1 MVDGHDN
8 SGFDRRSVLKTIG
21 VGALGVAGATG
32 ASGSATA
39 DDSPDHYHNP
49 VGPLGFGDVSII
61 DDGNGTYYAYGTE
74 TPQDIMPIAE
84 STDLANWEYIAPV
97 LEETPDWH
105 PTEPDPGCW
114 APDVRYHNGQYH
126 VYYSLSVWG
135 SEDAGIGLATADS
148 PDGPFTDQGPVIQ
161 SSDLDLTN
169 CIDGDT
175 ILVDGQPWLVWGSWN
190 GIYAVQMNDA
200 MDDFVAGT
208 EFQMAGD
215 YIEGPV
221 MLQDNGYFYL
231 IYSTG
236 QCCEGYDSTY
246 RLEVGRSENFDG
258 PYVNQDGMDLR
269 DITDHHQGV
278 PILEGDSY
286 FTGPGHNDVYQD
298 PNGNWWCFYHTE
310 AHREDEERYMMVDR
324 IQFDDDWPVI
334 ACNGTPS
341 SQAPMPLDTFD
352 CSAVQHHGGDP
363 GGGTPDGDTISE
375 GVYDIRNVSS
385 NLAVTVGSAGT
396 SAGSNIVQE
405 NYTGE
410 DHQHFEAVNV
420 GSSSYRLDNVNSGMP
435 LEAGN
440 GSEWDYGNIQ
450 QWSETGDPWQHWSF
464 EEVDVDSDADTVYRV
479 INDHSGLALS
489 AGDEASGSSLYQ
501 LAYDSLDGQH
511 WALSAQDDGDDGD
524 GETDSVSV
532 STNDASDVS
541 TDSATLNGDVTEL
554 SGYDSAT
561 VSVEYRETGASS
573 WTATA
578 GQSTGSTG
586 TFSEDV
592 SGLDSDT
599 DYEFRAVAD
608 VSDDSATGAT
618 SSFATDTSDGGGD
631 GGAITEGTYR
641 VTNVNSG
648 LFLEVANAGTADGD
662 NVRQYS
668 DTGHACQEWDVTEN
682 DDGTYTLTNANSG
695 LFMEVGSADTSD
707 GANVNQWADS
717 GHACQHWDVEDAGSG
732 QYRLVN
738 DNSGKVAEVASAGT
752 SDGDNVQQNAD
763 DGGDHQLWT
772 FEPV

>member
-1 MVDGHDN
+1 MVDDHGT
-8 SGFDRRSVLKTIG
+8 SGFDRRRVLKTIG
-21 VGALGVAGATG
+21 VGALGVAGAAGT
-32 ASGSATA
+32 SGSAVA

-105 PTEPDPGCW
+105 PTESDPGCW

-148 PDGPFTDQGPVIQ
+148 PDGPFTDQGPVIE
-161 SSDLDLTN
+161 SDDLDLTN
-169 CIDGDT
+169 CIDADT
-175 ILVDGQPWLVWGSWN
+175 ITVDGDLWMVWGSWN
-190 GIYAVQMNDA
+190 GIFAVQMNDA
-200 MDDFVAGT
+200 GDDIVPGT

-215 YIEGPV
+215 MIEGPV
-221 MLQDNGYFYL
+221 MLQDNGYYYL

-246 RLEVGRSENFDG
+246 RLEVGRSETFEG
-258 PYVNQDGMDLR
+258 PYYNQDGMDLR

-286 FTGPGHNDVYQD
+286 FTGPGHNDVYQG

-310 AHREDEERYMMVDR
+310 AHQEDEERYMMVDR
-324 IQFDDDWPVI
+324 IQFDGDDWPVI

-352 CSAVQHHGGDP
+352 CSEVHHHGGDP

-385 NLAVTVGSAGT
+385 TLAVTVGSAGT

-405 NYTGE
+405 NYTSE

-435 LEAGN
+435 MEAGD
-440 GSEWDYGNIQ
+440 GSEWDYGNVQ

-464 EEVDVDSDADTVYRV
+464 EEVDVDSDVGTVYRL
-479 INDHSGLALS
+479 INDHSGLALT
-489 AGDEASGSSLYQ
+489 AGDESAGSSLYQ
-501 LAYDSLDGQH
+501 LAYDGLDGQH
-511 WALSAQDDGDDGD
+511 WALSSQGGDDGGD
-524 GETDSVSV
+524 DTDSVSV
-532 STNDASDVS
+532 STSGASDVT
-541 TDSATLNGDVTEL
+541 TDAATLNGNVTEL

-561 VSVEYRETGASS
+561 VSFEYRETGASG
-573 WTATA
+573 WTATD
-578 GQSTGSTG
+578 GQSAGETG
-586 TFSEDV
+586 TFSETV
-592 SGLDSDT
+592 SGLAEDV

-608 VSDDSATGAT
+608 VGDDTATGGT
-618 SSFATDTSDGGGD
+618 SSFTTERSSSEGD
-631 GGAITEGTYR
+631 ITEGTYHI
-641 VTNVNSG
+641 TNADSG
-648 LFLEVANAGTADGD
+648 QLLEVASAGTANGD
-662 NVRQYS
+662 NVRQWS
-668 DTGHACQEWDVTEN
+668 DTGHACQEWNVTEN
-682 DDGTYTLTNANSG
+682 GDGTYTLTNAHSG
-695 LFMEVGSADTSD
+695 LEMEVGSADTSE
-707 GANVNQWADS
+707 GANVNQWEDT
-717 GHACQHWDVEDAGSG
+717 GHACQNWTIEDAGNGEYRITNAHSG
-732 QYRLVN
+732 HVLEVE
-738 DNSGKVAEVASAGT
+738 SGGT
-752 SDGDNVQQNAD
+752 GDGANVQQSSDN
-763 DGGDHQLWT
+763 GGAHQRWT
-772 FEPV
+772 FEQV